1 MKTRIEEYDNINMG
15 LLSQDGK
22 SNQMKWKKIVQKYQE
37 ELIIDDR
44 KLDKIK

>member
-1 MKTRIEEYDNINMG
+1 MG

-22 SNQMKWKKIVQKYQE
+22 SNKMKWKKIVQKYQE